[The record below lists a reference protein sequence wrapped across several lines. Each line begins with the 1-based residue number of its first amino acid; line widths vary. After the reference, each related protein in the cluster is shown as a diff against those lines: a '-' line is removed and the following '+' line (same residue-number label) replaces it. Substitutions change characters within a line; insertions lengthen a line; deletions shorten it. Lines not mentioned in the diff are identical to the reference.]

1 MTNEQIARSMAFKN
15 CFGTEHGQ
23 KVLEVLDGK
32 CFYKSDPYHAD
43 SERQTSYNLGKH
55 AVILYIH
62 QEIDRNLTEP
72 DDNKAKHKEII

>member
-1 MTNEQIARSMAFKN
+1 MTEEQIARSMAFKN
-15 CFGTEHGQ
+15 CFSSEHGQ
-23 KVLEVLDGK
+23 KILSILDDK

-72 DDNKAKHKEII
+72 DTGKAIHREI